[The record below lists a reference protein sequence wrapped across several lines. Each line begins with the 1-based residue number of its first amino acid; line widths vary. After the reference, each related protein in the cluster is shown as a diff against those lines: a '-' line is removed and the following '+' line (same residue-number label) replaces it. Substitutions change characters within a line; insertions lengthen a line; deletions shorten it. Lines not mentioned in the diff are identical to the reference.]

1 MSLTP
6 ETLKQW
12 AKSYKSSLSDQLISV
27 NELKDMHEQLGTKI
41 FLKHLSKVP
50 YITDQNGMDFVNQLM
65 EGKI

>member
-27 NELKDMHEQLGTKI
+27 DELKDMHKILGTKRMKI
-41 FLKHLSKVP
+41 HLSKVP
-50 YITDQNGMDFVNQLM
+50 YITDQNGMDFVTQLM